1 MIRWC
6 LVNEQKCPVDGL
18 FYHIRQAE
26 KKKLS
31 HYEQLATS
39 GYKVMAVAVETL
51 CSWAPLA
58 AKFVKETG
66 CRITDATG
74 EKHAASFLF
83 QALGIAIQRGNSAS
97 ISGTVPSMKRLD
109 EVYYLLLI
117 HDYLIDFSV
126 YF

>member
-1 MIRWC
+1 MPG
-6 LVNEQKCPVDGL
+6 NEQKCPVDGL

-31 HYEQLATS
+31 H
-39 GYKVMAVAVETL
+39 
-51 CSWAPLA
+51 PLA

-97 ISGTVPSMKRLD
+97 ISGTVPLMKRLD